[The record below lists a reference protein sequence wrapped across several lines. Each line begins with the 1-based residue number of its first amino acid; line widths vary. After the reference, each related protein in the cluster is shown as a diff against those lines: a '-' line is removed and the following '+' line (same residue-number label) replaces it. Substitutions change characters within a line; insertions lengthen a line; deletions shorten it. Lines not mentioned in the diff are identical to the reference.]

1 MENNKPICDFPR
13 LKKELRKLG
22 YVIGSA
28 QPYVPIKNVDVD
40 LGRSIQSGE
49 IEICNKGI
57 FWLDEDTGEKHQI
70 FLYKKDYDMERYGKP
85 RFHICNCT
93 ALQTIGSN
101 KYRRA
106 NTGTVSVWDR
116 SQNKNVEVSNLPLC
130 KYCLELLREEN
141 ILNYGRSM
149 TSDEFEQILRESSD
163 DSVNNKEQDVDL
175 EGYLWKWQKI
185 SEAYRTKKNY
195 TCEICGITPKSKFD
209 RQYIHVHHKDGN
221 KTNNKESNL
230 QCVCILCHSNM
241 NTKHKLNF
249 SKGANRVMLDSFKKK
264 YPEAGKRDNQ

>member
-1 MENNKPICDFPR
+1 MENNAPICDFPR

-49 IEICNKGI
+49 IEISNKGI

-70 FLYKKDYDMERYGKP
+70 FLYKKDYDIEKYGKP
-85 RFHICNCT
+85 RFHVCNCKT
-93 ALQTIGSN
+93 LQEYGRD

-106 NTGTVSVWDR
+106 NTGTVSVLDR

-130 KYCLELLREEN
+130 KNCLELLREEN

-149 TSDEFEQILRESSD
+149 TSDEFERILRESAD
-163 DSVNNKEQDVDL
+163 DTENANEPDVDL
-175 EGYLWKWQKI
+175 EGYLWRWPKI

-195 TCEICGITPKSKFD
+195 TCEICGIAPKNKLD
-209 RQYIHVHHKDGN
+209 RLFFQVHHKDGN
-221 KTNNKESNL
+221 KTNNKEDNL

-241 NTKHKLNF
+241 NAKHKANF
-249 SKGANRVMLDSFKKK
+249 SKGDRRRSLDYFKQK